1 MNVVSEAFEEKLCD
15 KIIEIKYLTF
25 DNNEVKNKSSE
36 AEKSV
41 DKISRDHE
49 EASYLF
55 AKLKKESTKKE
66 NALNKMK
73 AKKEDLEKSVL
84 EIENRNVELLTKVKS
99 RESTFLELEAS
110 LEE

>member
-1 MNVVSEAFEEKLCD
+1 
-15 KIIEIKYLTF
+15 
-25 DNNEVKNKSSE
+25 
-36 AEKSV
+36 
-41 DKISRDHE
+41 
-49 EASYLF
+49 
-55 AKLKKESTKKE
+55 
-66 NALNKMK
+66 MK